1 MLNNVEETL
10 FIELPNGKNIPVSAL
25 HPNIKQH
32 IKVIDKLRDDV
43 AQKNYELQIYQ
54 LALQLKKQV
63 LNTLL
68 ASMYPEEKQ
77 ETSEK

>member
-25 HPNIKQH
+25 DPKIKQH

-54 LALQLKKQV
+54 LALQSKKQV